1 MLGQMTMVRT
11 PLGWRDHRHIHAAS
25 RAYGY
30 VVDSIPDLRNIEMNP
45 IALLLLALSMS
56 TDAFSVA
63 IGKGAALSNPRFSEA
78 LRMGLIF
85 GVIEAITPIIGWF
98 IGQSAA
104 PYVEAWDHWIA
115 FTILVSLGV
124 HMLYEGLKPEEQKAA
139 APTRHSFFK
148 LAVTAFGTS
157 IDAMAIGISLAF
169 VDVNI
174 LLAAGLIG
182 LATTIMVTLGVM
194 LGKAVGTLLG
204 HKTEIV
210 GGLTLIAIGVW
221 ILSNHLSH

>member
-1 MLGQMTMVRT
+1 
-11 PLGWRDHRHIHAAS
+11 
-25 RAYGY
+25 
-30 VVDSIPDLRNIEMNP
+30 MNP

-63 IGKGAALSNPRFSEA
+63 ISKGASLKNPRFTEA

-85 GVIEAITPIIGWF
+85 GTIEAITPVIGWF

-115 FTILVSLGV
+115 FTILVALGV
-124 HMLYEGLKPEEQKAA
+124 HMLYEGLKPESQKKET
-139 APTRHSFFK
+139 PSRHSFSR
-148 LAVTAFGTS
+148 LALTAFGTS

-174 LLAAGLIG
+174 LLAASLIG

-194 LGKAVGTLLG
+194 LGKVLG
-204 HKTEIV
+204 SLFGHRIEIF
-210 GGLTLIAIGVW
+210 GGLMLIAIGAW
-221 ILSNHLSH
+221 ILVSHL